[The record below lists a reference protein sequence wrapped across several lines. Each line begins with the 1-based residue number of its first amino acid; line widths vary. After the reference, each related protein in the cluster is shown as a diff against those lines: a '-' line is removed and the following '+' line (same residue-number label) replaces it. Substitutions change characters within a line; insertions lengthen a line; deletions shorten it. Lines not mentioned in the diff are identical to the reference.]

1 MSNPMR
7 SFPTVGEV
15 LLLIPEWKDLSLALR
30 SSKASALR
38 MLCRIDGEKAPST
51 VRLDPATCLPAMDG
65 ASLVALGI
73 SKKTHQNY
81 RAALR
86 RVLRRLGILA
96 PAHKREPVT
105 DADWAALVQALP
117 AHFHPH
123 RLRAYMGF
131 CAAEAIA
138 PGSVTNT
145 TLEAYLRHRME
156 SHGGPNI
163 RSDVREVARQ
173 WNKMRTLIA
182 GWPDTVLALGPP
194 EGRVQALPFSAYPA
208 AQPEVEGYLAWLA
221 QGPEDAAEDDDTAHD
236 PASPETIGT
245 RKKGLRLLLWGLAK
259 TGCAP
264 EALTLA
270 DLMRFELARQTLR
283 WHRQRLGKPNPRK
296 PTEMLPTPGTAM
308 LADTLRSLAVYFKL
322 TGEADARFRRMLAVY
337 RPKPQREI
345 TEDLSRLLDRLA
357 DPEVEA
363 RLLHLPRLLMHK
375 ALRQRDGWT
384 SKDGVDHP
392 PKPMESSWTAALA
405 VAIEIELHL
414 PLRIHDL
421 ARLRLDQQLSVTQTS
436 GRRPPEVHLRV
447 VANKNDRLVETWL
460 RGEAAELFVE
470 YLRKF
475 RPLGP
480 HPATDWVFPN
490 RDGEDHARA
499 KNAFSAA
506 ITDSIHEHTGV
517 RVNVHAFRAFAAAL
531 ILEDNPHAIEDIRAL
546 LGHASFEVALRHYRR
561 TNRKG
566 AGERLSEAISKRRY
580 RAKASVSPTGLA
592 LDLAQRRRRT
602 A

>member
-1 MSNPMR
+1 
-7 SFPTVGEV
+7 
-15 LLLIPEWKDLSLALR
+15 
-30 SSKASALR
+30 

-308 LADTLRSLAVYFKL
+308 LADT
-322 TGEADARFRRMLAVY
+322 
-337 RPKPQREI
+337 P
-345 TEDLSRLLDRLA
+345 
-357 DPEVEA
+357 
-363 RLLHLPRLLMHK
+363 
-375 ALRQRDGWT
+375 
-384 SKDGVDHP
+384 
-392 PKPMESSWTAALA
+392 
-405 VAIEIELHL
+405 
-414 PLRIHDL
+414 
-421 ARLRLDQQLSVTQTS
+421 
-436 GRRPPEVHLRV
+436 GR
-447 VANKNDRLVETWL
+447 WQ
-460 RGEAAELFVE
+460 F
-470 YLRKF
+470 
-475 RPLGP
+475 
-480 HPATDWVFPN
+480 
-490 RDGEDHARA
+490 
-499 KNAFSAA
+499 
-506 ITDSIHEHTGV
+506 
-517 RVNVHAFRAFAAAL
+517 
-531 ILEDNPHAIEDIRAL
+531 
-546 LGHASFEVALRHYRR
+546 
-561 TNRKG
+561 
-566 AGERLSEAISKRRY
+566 ISN
-580 RAKASVSPTGLA
+580 
-592 LDLAQRRRRT
+592 
-602 A
+602 